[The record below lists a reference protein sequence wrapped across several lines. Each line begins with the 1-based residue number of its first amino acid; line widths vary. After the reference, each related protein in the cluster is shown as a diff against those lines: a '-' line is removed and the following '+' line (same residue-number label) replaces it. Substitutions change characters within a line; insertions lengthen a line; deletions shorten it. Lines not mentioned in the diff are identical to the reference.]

1 MVGRSHLDFPLVTDH
16 SADILVM
23 EGVRRRFGRTEALR
37 GLDLSARRREVTAVL
52 GPNGAGK
59 TTAVEIATGLQRAD
73 SGTVRVLG
81 VDPWRADADHR
92 ARVGVMLQ
100 DGGLPQSV
108 RPLDLLRHLARF
120 WEDPVDVGQLAARLG
135 IQEFAGTPIRRLSG
149 GQRQRVA
156 LAASLVGRPE
166 VVFLD
171 EPTAGLDPH
180 ARREVHA
187 IIRETARAGTAVVVT
202 THSFEE
208 AERLA
213 DRVVIVARGQVVAD
227 GSLAEVAGDRGLER
241 SYFALTDAGHPDRG
255 SADDTHL
262 AGGPR

>member
-1 MVGRSHLDFPLVTDH
+1 MQDLRRAFGDVLAVDGATWGADHGRITC
-16 SADILVM
+16 
-23 EGVRRRFGRTEALR
+23 
-37 GLDLSARRREVTAVL
+37 VL

-59 TTAVEIATGLQRAD
+59 TTTIECLEGLTRPD
-73 SGTVRVLG
+73 SGTCRVLG
-81 VDPWRADADHR
+81 TDPWRADAAHR

>member
-1 MVGRSHLDFPLVTDH
+1 MHEVT
-16 SADILVM
+16 
-23 EGVRRRFGRTEALR
+23 RRFGSTEALR
-37 GLDLSARRREVTAVL
+37 GLTLSAHAAQVTCIL

-59 TTAVEIATGLQRAD
+59 TTAVEIATGLQRPD
-73 SGTVRVLG
+73 SGSVRVLG
-81 VDPWRADADHR
+81 ADPWHSSAEHR

-108 RPLDLLRHLARF
+108 RPRQLLAHLARF
-120 WEDPVDVGQLAARLG
+120 WKDPADVDALVARLG
-135 IQEFAGTPIRRLSG
+135 IGGFEQTPVRRLSG

-156 LAASLVGRPE
+156 MAAALVGRPE
-166 VVFLD
+166 IVFLD

-187 IIRETARAGTAVVVT
+187 LIRETADAGTATLVT

-213 DRVVIVARGQVVAD
+213 DRVVVIVGGRVAAD
-227 GSLAEVAGDRGLER
+227 GTVEQIAGAGGLEEA
-241 SYFALTDAGHPDRG
+241 YFALTDG
-255 SADDTHL
+255 SGLTE
-262 AGGPR
+262 RSER